1 MTKPTPGSTGEQPDQ
16 VAASDLA
23 LWSFLEQLKT
33 QLRTIRE
40 DRKALRFCL
49 RFTCEHFQV
58 TEGCLAVQHPDGL
71 EAELMS
77 VIPRTGQWDSGLLAA
92 FLRRQNPAIPRNIIM
107 APVSRRGR
115 LWAVLALKSQ
125 REFERQSARALIRI
139 ARMIS
144 ESIEA
149 MDWQRIVE
157 VRSRIDRKMMEQ
169 LRPKDLFYQ
178 ILHGLRSLTNYDHS
192 SALLICD
199 PREDALELVAEQI
212 A

>member
-58 TEGCLAVQHPDGL
+58 TEGCFAVQHPDGL

-115 LWAVLALKSQ
+115 LWAVLALNTQ
-125 REFERQSARALIRI
+125 RAFDGQSARPLITIPRI
-139 ARMIS
+139 IPT
-144 ESIEA
+144 SIH
-149 MDWQRIVE
+149 
-157 VRSRIDRKMMEQ
+157 
-169 LRPKDLFYQ
+169 P
-178 ILHGLRSLTNYDHS
+178 LTFHPPPHP
-192 SALLICD
+192 L
-199 PREDALELVAEQI
+199 
-212 A
+212 